1 MEKKILAVIIL
12 VILLFF
18 VAFSLR
24 KRKGISNMLLGMTA
38 VLASLLVV
46 EFVYRVFIK
55 KKDATDTVLPQTLYV
70 YDSVLGYTFNKPSIY
85 SVVNRFPNG
94 DTVYNTSYTILN
106 DTLPAGVHFNFR
118 KGYKCDSSKNE
129 VVFLGCSLTF
139 GQGLAD
145 TQSLPYLYGAAAH
158 VSTLNMACIGYGIHQ
173 VYELFNGKFSTQNN
187 HHRIFVYPF
196 FYDHLLRAN
205 GAYGWNTAGP
215 FFDIDHDTLVNR
227 GPLYNYRWL
236 KGDSWSYYASLFGTF
251 QVIKDNVHHAIYSGA
266 AKKLAETDYK
276 RCFMMMNEM
285 AKKINAAGGH
295 LVILNWADYNWF
307 YKPLSDISKSKV
319 NQALDNLSKSGA
331 QVIPVTS
338 IIDMKDPKNFIPFDG
353 HPSAAANQ
361 AIANWLA
368 AHTTFDNYFR

>member
-1 MEKKILAVIIL
+1 
-12 VILLFF
+12 
-18 VAFSLR
+18 
-24 KRKGISNMLLGMTA
+24 MLLGMAA

-55 KKDATDTVLPQTLYV
+55 KKDGTDTVQPQTLYV
-70 YDSVLGYTFNKPSIY
+70 YDSVLGYTYSKPSIY
-85 SVVNRFPNG
+85 TVVNRFPNG

-106 DTLPAGVHFNFR
+106 DTLPEGVHFNFR
-118 KGYKCDSSKNE
+118 KGYKSDSSKKE

-145 TQSLPYLYGAAAH
+145 TQSLPYLYGAAAN

-173 VYELFNGKFSTQNN
+173 VYQLFKSKFSGQNN
-187 HHRIFVYPF
+187 HRRIFIYPF

-227 GPLYNYRWL
+227 GPLYKHRWL
-236 KGDSWSYYASLFGTF
+236 KGDSWSFYASLFGTF

-266 AKKLAETDYK
+266 AKKLTEYDYK
-276 RCFMMMNEM
+276 RCFMMMSDM
-285 AKKINAAGGH
+285 AKKINSSGGRFI
-295 LVILNWADYNWF
+295 ILNWADYNWF
-307 YKPLSDISKSKV
+307 YKPLSDIPKSKI
-319 NQALDNLSKSGA
+319 NQQLNSLSELG
-331 QVIPVTS
+331 VTVVPVAS

-361 AIANWLA
+361 AIADWLS
-368 AHTTFDNYFR
+368 HNIW